1 MTVKTELAGMSNRRL
16 DMAGDRHFAAFK
28 RRVWFVEEL
37 RGSSCLL
44 PDEMDSTAT
53 QQPFLQKRKTR

>member
-1 MTVKTELAGMSNRRL
+1 MTVETELAGMSNRRL
-16 DMAGDRHFAAFK
+16 DMEGDRHFAAFK

-37 RGSSCLL
+37 RRSLCLL